1 MRRINPLERAS
12 PDTAATDSAMRG
24 RAIFFLSIAAFA
36 SAATTRICDAL
47 LPLLAQD
54 FRVTVGEAAI
64 VIAAYSATYGLLQP
78 AFGFFGDRVG
88 KYPMVL
94 ASCLLT
100 LAATLACALA
110 GALDGLVLAR
120 LAAGASAAGIVPLA
134 LAWIGDVT
142 PYAERQ
148 TAIARYMSG
157 QVLGLISGLAL
168 GGVIGEALGWRAA
181 FYAIAAV
188 YAVVIAGLWG
198 QLRANPATR
207 RSAPDAQPTR
217 FADALKSIFGRR
229 DARAVLIAVFLEG
242 AFCFGALAYVTA
254 MLRARFGLGF
264 GAAGLTLAAFGLG
277 GLAYSLSARRLIER
291 LGEKGV
297 VFAGGALFAGAFA
310 ILAASPFVTLA
321 PVACFLVGG
330 GFYCMHNV
338 LQVNATQLA
347 PAARA
352 TGVGIFAT
360 CLFLGQAA
368 GAALAAPI
376 FDRFGAA
383 PVFVLSAVGLP
394 LIAAFVILRVAG
406 RSAG

>member
-1 MRRINPLERAS
+1 MTLLPGDDETGARPDDAALRA
-12 PDTAATDSAMRG
+12 
-24 RAIFFLSIAAFA
+24 RAIVFLSIAAFA

-47 LPLLAQD
+47 LPMLAHD
-54 FRVTVGEAAI
+54 FRATVGEAAI

-100 LAATLACALA
+100 LAATLGCALA
-110 GALDGLVLAR
+110 GSLEGLTMAR
-120 LAAGASAAGIVPLA
+120 LAAGASAAGIVPLG

-142 PYAERQ
+142 PYADRQ
-148 TAIARYMSG
+148 AAIARYMSG
-157 QVLGLISGLAL
+157 PVLGFIAGLAL

-181 FYAIAAV
+181 FHAIAMV
-188 YAVVIAGLWG
+188 YAVVIVGLWF
-198 QLRANPATR
+198 QLRANPAAGH
-207 RSAPDAQPTR
+207 SV
-217 FADALKSIFGRR
+217 ADAPAPRFLAALTSILSRAQ
-229 DARAVLIAVFLEG
+229 ARAVLIAVFLEG

-254 MLRARFGLGF
+254 MLHTRFGMGF

-277 GLAYSLSARRLIER
+277 GLAYSLAARRIIDR
-291 LGEKGV
+291 LGERGV
-297 VFAGGALFAGAFA
+297 VLAGGGLFLIAFA
-310 ILAASPFVTLA
+310 ILAATPVVALA
-321 PVACFLVGG
+321 PLACFLVGG

-360 CLFLGQAA
+360 CLFLGQSA
-368 GAALAAPI
+368 GAALAAPV
-376 FDRFGAA
+376 FDRHGAT
-383 PVFVLSAVGLP
+383 PVFATSALALP
-394 LIAAFVILRVAG
+394 LIAAFIVYRVAG
-406 RSAG
+406 RSAQ